1 MLEIIILAAGRGTR
15 MRSSKPK
22 VLHALAGE
30 PLISHVL
37 STARA
42 LKPEQVHIVVGYG
55 ADAVKTAIGAND
67 VQFHL
72 QAEQLGTGHAV
83 AQALPHCDP
92 NSQVLVLFGDVPL
105 IQSDSLEQLIQASAN
120 GGMGLL
126 AVSLEDPR
134 GYGRV
139 VRDSANGFVQVV
151 EDRDC
156 SEAQQQIKEVNTG
169 ILVAPAAKLSALL
182 LQVGNDNAQGEYYLP
197 DVLHLA
203 VNQGEQVTLA
213 VMEDAAQVMGVN
225 DLAQLESLERVF
237 QQRAAESL
245 MQRGVAIVD
254 RSRLDIR
261 GTLKC
266 GAGVRIDVNA
276 VFEGEVTLAD
286 GVSVGANC
294 VIIDSVVGAGTTVQ
308 PFCHIEQAHIGA
320 SCRIGPYARLR
331 PGSALADE
339 VRVGNFVETK
349 NSQFGQGSKANHL
362 AYVGDS
368 EIGAGSNIGAGT
380 ITCNYDGVNKHKTVL
395 GEGVFVGSNST
406 LVAPVTLGDQAFVAA
421 GSVVTNTV
429 ADHELA
435 LGRARQRNVKGWQ
448 RPGKEKE

>member
-15 MRSSKPK
+15 MRSSTPK

-30 PLISHVL
+30 PLLGHVL
-37 STARA
+37 RAARN
-42 LKPEQVHIVVGYG
+42 LRPDNIHIVVGCG
-55 ADAVKTAIGAND
+55 ADEVERAVAAED
-67 VQFHL
+67 VMFHI
-72 QAEQLGTGHAV
+72 QTEQLGTGHAV
-83 AQALPHCDP
+83 AQALPHCHPD
-92 NSQVLVLFGDVPL
+92 SQVLVLFGDVPL
-105 IQSDSLEQLIQASAN
+105 IQSESLAQLIQGAAD
-120 GGMGLL
+120 GLGLL
-126 AVSLEDPR
+126 AINLDDPK
-134 GYGRV
+134 GYGRI
-139 VRDSANGFVQVV
+139 VRDAAGDFAEIV

-156 SEAQQQIKEVNTG
+156 TDTQKQLTEVNTG
-169 ILVAPAAKLSALL
+169 ILVGPAERLSTLL
-182 LQVGNDNAQGEYYLP
+182 AQVGNDNAQGEFYLP
-197 DVLHLA
+197 DILRIA
-203 VNQGEQVTLA
+203 VGQGDAVTL
-213 VMEDAAQVMGVN
+213 VTLEDTEQMMGVN
-225 DLAQLESLERVF
+225 DLSQLETLERVF

-245 MQRGVAIVD
+245 MQQGVAIVD
-254 RSRLDIR
+254 RSRIDIR

-276 VFEGEVTLAD
+276 VFEGDVTLAD

-294 VIIDSVVGAGTTVQ
+294 VIIDSIVGANTTVQ
-308 PFCHIEQAHIGA
+308 PFCHIEQARIGGD
-320 SCRIGPYARLR
+320 CRIGPYARLR

-406 LVAPVTLGDQAFVAA
+406 LVAPVTLGDHAFVAA

-429 ADHELA
+429 ADNELA

>member
-15 MRSSKPK
+15 MRSLKPK

-30 PLISHVL
+30 PLLGHVL
-37 STARA
+37 RAARN
-42 LKPEQVHIVVGYG
+42 LRPDNIHIVVGYG
-55 ADAVKTAIGAND
+55 ADEVELAFEAEDVK
-67 VQFHL
+67 FHI
-72 QAEQLGTGHAV
+72 QTEQLGTGHAV
-83 AQALPHCDP
+83 AQALPHCHPD
-92 NSQVLVLFGDVPL
+92 SKVLVLFGDVPL
-105 IQSDSLEQLIQASAN
+105 IQSETLAQLLQDSAN
-120 GGMGLL
+120 GLGLL
-126 AVSLEDPR
+126 AVCLDDPK
-134 GYGRV
+134 GYGRI
-139 VRDSANGFVQVV
+139 VRDAAGHFAEIV

-156 SEAQQQIKEVNTG
+156 TDTQKQLTEVNTG
-169 ILVAPAAKLSALL
+169 IMVGPAEKLSILL
-182 LQVGNDNAQGEYYLP
+182 AQVGNDNAQGEFYLP
-197 DVLHLA
+197 DVLRIA
-203 VNQGEQVTLA
+203 VNQGDAVTL
-213 VMEDAAQVMGVN
+213 VTLEDTEQMMGVN
-225 DLAQLESLERVF
+225 DLSQLETLERVF
-237 QQRAAESL
+237 QQRAAEL
-245 MQRGVAIVD
+245 LLQQGVAIVD
-254 RSRLDIR
+254 RSRIDIR

-276 VFEGEVTLAD
+276 VFEGDVTLAD

-294 VIIDSVVGAGTTVQ
+294 VIIDSIVGANTTVQ
-308 PFCHIEQAHIGA
+308 PFCHIEQARIGGD
-320 SCRIGPYARLR
+320 CRIGPYARLR

-349 NSQFGQGSKANHL
+349 NSQFRQGSKANHL

>member
-15 MRSSKPK
+15 MRSLKPK

-30 PLISHVL
+30 PLLGHVL
-37 STARA
+37 RAARN
-42 LKPEQVHIVVGYG
+42 LRPDNIHIVVGYG
-55 ADAVKTAIGAND
+55 ADEVELAFEAEDVK
-67 VQFHL
+67 FHI
-72 QAEQLGTGHAV
+72 QTEQLGTGHAV
-83 AQALPHCDP
+83 AQALPHCHPD
-92 NSQVLVLFGDVPL
+92 SKVLVLFGDVPL
-105 IQSDSLEQLIQASAN
+105 IQSETLAQLLQDSAN
-120 GGMGLL
+120 GLGLL
-126 AVSLEDPR
+126 AVCLDDPK
-134 GYGRV
+134 GYGRI
-139 VRDSANGFVQVV
+139 VRDAAGHFAEIV

-156 SEAQQQIKEVNTG
+156 TDTQKQLTEVNTG
-169 ILVAPAAKLSALL
+169 IMVGPAEKLSILL
-182 LQVGNDNAQGEYYLP
+182 AHVGNDNAQGEFYLP
-197 DVLHLA
+197 DVLRIA
-203 VNQGEQVTLA
+203 VNQGDAVTL
-213 VMEDAAQVMGVN
+213 VTLEDTEQMMGVN
-225 DLAQLESLERVF
+225 DLSQLETLERVF
-237 QQRAAESL
+237 QQRAAEL
-245 MQRGVAIVD
+245 LLQQGVAIVD
-254 RSRLDIR
+254 RSRIDIR

-276 VFEGEVTLAD
+276 VFEGDVTLAD

-294 VIIDSVVGAGTTVQ
+294 VIIDSVVGANTTVQ
-308 PFCHIEQAHIGA
+308 PFCHIEQARIGGD
-320 SCRIGPYARLR
+320 CRIGPYARLR

-349 NSQFGQGSKANHL
+349 NSQFRQGSKANHL

-406 LVAPVTLGDQAFVAA
+406 LVAPVTLGDHAFVAA

-429 ADHELA
+429 ADNELA

>member
-15 MRSSKPK
+15 MRSSTPK

-30 PLISHVL
+30 PLLGHVL
-37 STARA
+37 RAARN
-42 LKPEQVHIVVGYG
+42 LRPDNIHIVVGCG
-55 ADAVKTAIGAND
+55 ADEVERAVAAED
-67 VQFHL
+67 VMFHI
-72 QAEQLGTGHAV
+72 QTEQLGTGHAV
-83 AQALPHCDP
+83 AQALPHCHPD
-92 NSQVLVLFGDVPL
+92 SQVLVLFGDVPL
-105 IQSDSLEQLIQASAN
+105 IQSESLAQLIQGAAD
-120 GGMGLL
+120 GLGLL
-126 AVSLEDPR
+126 AINLDDPK
-134 GYGRV
+134 GYGRI
-139 VRDSANGFVQVV
+139 VRDAAGDFAEIV

-156 SEAQQQIKEVNTG
+156 TDTQKQLTEVNTG
-169 ILVAPAAKLSALL
+169 ILVGPAERLSTLL
-182 LQVGNDNAQGEYYLP
+182 AQVGNDNAQGEFYLP
-197 DVLHLA
+197 DILRIA
-203 VNQGEQVTLA
+203 VGQGDAVTL
-213 VMEDAAQVMGVN
+213 VTLEDTEQMMGVN
-225 DLAQLESLERVF
+225 DLSQLETLERVF

-245 MQRGVAIVD
+245 MQQGVAIVD
-254 RSRLDIR
+254 RSRIDIR

-276 VFEGEVTLAD
+276 VFEGDVTLAD

-294 VIIDSVVGAGTTVQ
+294 VIIDSIFGANTTVQ
-308 PFCHIEQAHIGA
+308 PFCHIEQARIGGD
-320 SCRIGPYARLR
+320 CRIGPYARLR

-406 LVAPVTLGDQAFVAA
+406 LVAPVTLGDHAFVAA

-429 ADHELA
+429 ADNELA